1 MTIWE
6 IAPKNWV
13 DQKALIH
20 LSIIDITRDIAP
32 TNTPLE
38 GEMFMTLSLVTKKG
52 GEISVE
58 DEYSGMIRWRT
69 DEGETRR
76 LLR

>member
-20 LSIIDITRDIAP
+20 LSIIDVTRDIAP
-32 TNTPLE
+32 TNRTIVVFLCPGSGVNTQRCALD
-38 GEMFMTLSLVTKKG
+38 LV
-52 GEISVE
+52 
-58 DEYSGMIRWRT
+58 
-69 DEGETRR
+69 
-76 LLR
+76 LLLLFI

>member
-20 LSIIDITRDIAP
+20 LSIIDVTRDIAP
-32 TNTPLE
+32 TTNIHHHLYYSV
-38 GEMFMTLSLVTKKG
+38 GYFVIVWMFHVFDRKDHVVDK
-52 GEISVE
+52 
-58 DEYSGMIRWRT
+58 R
-69 DEGETRR
+69 
-76 LLR
+76 